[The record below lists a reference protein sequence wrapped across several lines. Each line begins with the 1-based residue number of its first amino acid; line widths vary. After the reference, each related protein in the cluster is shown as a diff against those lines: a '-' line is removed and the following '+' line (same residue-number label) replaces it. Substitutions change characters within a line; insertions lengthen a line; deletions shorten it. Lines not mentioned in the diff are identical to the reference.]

1 MTMSITS
8 TQPQGNPF
16 NALAT
21 VLLTRLDTE
30 QADFPML
37 RGDQLPG
44 FHPVP
49 NQCHDNADRWVNAN
63 RGDLVLRGWLL
74 DAEGDADTYS
84 PYRFVAHSVV
94 LTTLGNMIDVTLPST
109 ERARR
114 FIVHPYEVCGFFAI
128 LCSPPLAN
136 TLQVF
141 VTPPADDLPAG
152 DASGEV
158 A

>member
-1 MTMSITS
+1 MTAPVLH
-8 TQPQGNPF
+8 TQPPGNPF
-16 NALAT
+16 GALAAD
-21 VLLTRLDTE
+21 LLRKLDTE

-49 NQCHDNADRWVNAN
+49 SQCHDNADRWVNAN
-63 RGDLVLRGWLL
+63 PGDLVLRGWLV
-74 DAEGDADTYS
+74 DGEGDPDTFS

-109 ERARR
+109 ERVRR

-136 TLQVF
+136 TLQIYVAPT
-141 VTPPADDLPAG
+141 VT
-152 DASGEV
+152 S
-158 A
+158 